1 MTASP
6 LGFLRSGPPPPRVA
20 LLPDGLFFIRAV
32 ELPAELAPAE
42 VPAQVELALE
52 SLAPFPLAQL
62 YYGYFWVPGSTRA
75 LTFAAYRRRFTSDQ
89 VALWD
94 GAELVLPAFAA
105 LLGAPVKPA
114 TTVVLAAPEGLTAIH
129 WDGGAVPARVAFLPL
144 APEATDED
152 RARVRDA
159 LVRPLPSL
167 EIIDLAEPPAP
178 EPALSDREIVF
189 RSGGF
194 VSRLPREAATALDIR
209 DKGELALLRKGRA
222 RAMLLWQV
230 LVGCGIA
237 LGALAFGEI
246 ALLAGGLWQQTNLTQ
261 LHAQA
266 PLVEQI
272 MTAQNLSYRVNE
284 LSTKRLLPL
293 EMLTTIVGSHNEIKP
308 ASVQLT
314 RLYTSGQLGLTIE
327 AQTTNAADIN
337 VYQNAISALP
347 AVAKV
352 EPKTPRSQNNVTNFT
367 LVITFKP
374 GVLKPMDPPAA

>member
-1 MTASP
+1 
-6 LGFLRSGPPPPRVA
+6 
-20 LLPDGLFFIRAV
+20 
-32 ELPAELAPAE
+32 
-42 VPAQVELALE
+42 
-52 SLAPFPLAQL
+52 
-62 YYGYFWVPGSTRA
+62 
-75 LTFAAYRRRFTSDQ
+75 
-89 VALWD
+89 
-94 GAELVLPAFAA
+94 
-105 LLGAPVKPA
+105 VKPA

-129 WDGGAVPARVAFLPL
+129 WEGGAVPARVAFLPL

-152 RARVRDA
+152 RAHVRDA
-159 LVRPLPSL
+159 LLRPLPSL
-167 EIIDLAEPPAP
+167 EVVDLSEPPAA

-189 RSGGF
+189 RSGAF

-230 LVGCGIA
+230 LVGCFIA
-237 LGALAFGEI
+237 LGVLAFGEI
-246 ALLAGGLWQQTNLTQ
+246 ALLGGGLWQQTNLTQ

-314 RLYTSGQLGLTIE
+314 RLYTTGQLGLTIE

>member
-6 LGFLRSGPPPPRVA
+6 LGFLRSGPPPPKVA

-32 ELPAELAPAE
+32 ELPADLAPAD

-62 YYGYFWVPGSTRA
+62 YYGYFWAPGSPRA
-75 LTFAAYRRRFTSDQ
+75 LTFAAYRRRFTTDQ

-105 LLGAPVKPA
+105 LLGGPVKAA
-114 TTVVLAAPEGLTAIH
+114 TTVVMAAPEGLTAIH
-129 WDGGAVPARVAFLPL
+129 WDGGAVPAQVVFLPL

-152 RARVRDA
+152 RGRARDA
-159 LVRPLPSL
+159 LLRSLPSL
-167 EIIDLAEPPAP
+167 EIIDLAEPPVAQ
-178 EPALSDREIVF
+178 PALSDREIVF
-189 RSGGF
+189 HSGSF
-194 VSRLPREAATALDIR
+194 VSRLSREAVTALDIR
-209 DKGELALLRKGRA
+209 DKGELALLRKGQA
-222 RAMLLWQV
+222 RAMFLWKV
-230 LVGCGIA
+230 LVGCGVA
-237 LGALAFGEI
+237 LGVLALGEI

-293 EMLTTIVGSHNEIKP
+293 EMLTTVVGSHNEIKP
-308 ASVQLT
+308 GSVQLT

-327 AQTTNAADIN
+327 AQTSNAADIN

-352 EPKTPRSQNNVTNFT
+352 EAKTPRSQNNVTNFT

-374 GVLKPMDPPAA
+374 GVLKPMDPPAS